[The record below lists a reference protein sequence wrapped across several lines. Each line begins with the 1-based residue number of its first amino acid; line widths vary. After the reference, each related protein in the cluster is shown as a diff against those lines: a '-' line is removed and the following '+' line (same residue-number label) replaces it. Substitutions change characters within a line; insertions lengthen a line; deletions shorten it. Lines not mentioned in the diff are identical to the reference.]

1 LDVFKKVNGLDLAG
15 RWFVSSSLKEE
26 TENIDL
32 IDAEEFVKYC
42 CNIRM
47 VKKEDINNPLS
58 YSVVVGE
65 GVAAFGPFYVIGC
78 GKGLIYCF
86 NNLFLHLN
94 ANSHHLRVLSPGT
107 DTFCGQYTC
116 YSINGNYYFG
126 YNTMNRVGYVD
137 NLEVPFFAISDEE
150 YAYFTSFYI
159 GKWDMTLT
167 QYDENFQKG
176 ETSTL
181 KFNFKKKAFHGF
193 QGKIVGS
200 NSNNS
205 YKLMGTI
212 FKNYIAISSYPN
224 LVALLWVYQN
234 DDKKILKG
242 IYCTKSGNA
251 WKDGHIEGIKK

>member
-1 LDVFKKVNGLDLAG
+1 MKFFGKKNIEGDITFIMILLSLALVISLVSIPNKRGVWMFLKKVNGLDLAG

-181 KFNFKKKAFHGF
+181 KFNFKKK
-193 QGKIVGS
+193 KSVSRIPR
-200 NSNNS
+200 
-205 YKLMGTI
+205 
-212 FKNYIAISSYPN
+212 KNCG
-224 LVALLWVYQN
+224 L
-234 DDKKILKG
+234 
-242 IYCTKSGNA
+242 
-251 WKDGHIEGIKK
+251 